1 MIEEE
6 ITINL
11 FVIILSFLIGLGVGY
26 CIITRDSYNA
36 VQNVSTWI
44 DHTKSNHWIN
54 VSLYKE
60 LEQEYREL
68 DKEYNQYRGFAKAYK
83 ELLENKESK

>member
-11 FVIILSFLIGLGVGY
+11 FVIILSFIIGLGVGY
-26 CIITRDSYNA
+26 CIITRDSYEA

-44 DHTKSNHWIN
+44 DHHKSNEWIN
-54 VSLYKE
+54 VALYKE
-60 LEQEYREL
+60 LEQEYRKL
-68 DKEYNQYRGFAKAYK
+68 DEEYNQYRGFAKAYK
-83 ELLENKESK
+83 ELLENKE